1 MMPSTNNTTSGNATE
16 PPSDPA
22 AMATPRAQEGLKIR
36 VPLLSGTAQPPG
48 EVADLSWFAT
58 AFASGPRFPAPPH
71 GNDRN
76 LVWHAKG
83 CTNERCERPLC
94 QRAKKVIN
102 AFALHARSGCTR
114 GAECHLCAWYTFLT
128 PGKPL
133 ATIDNSLFHAKA
145 CTDERCTYPDCLRAK
160 KFVGEIDEHAQR
172 GCTRGR
178 CFVCAWHTRLNTSSL
193 AARLSSAQGGAHC
206 LSGRELELL
215 CRYVGLKGHT
225 KMSPEERTAA
235 LARNYLESRLT
246 APGQTYCPY
255 RLLRDAADAYNE
267 GPLATEAWDHFR
279 SAMKAIKEMR
289 QVAFAARQEQREQR
303 QERWRNERQAE
314 AARDADAA
322 REVARLAQ
330 LRAEE
335 LEERQRRER
344 EAEKARKAAM
354 LARLNA
360 EACSKELVAQR
371 LHERQMEAA
380 REAEAARA
388 AATLA
393 RRNAEAY
400 AKELEE
406 RGELPA
412 APPRDPPSA
421 PEVVPGLGLARLMP
435 TRTWPPDVGETA
447 ESAELQSTSATIN
460 LCDPVSLMRIRV
472 PVRFRDCKHFQCF
485 DFAIDLPKWR
495 DGRKNRCPLCTE
507 SGSIDGLIHDRWFG
521 SKLETTPPDHKFVEF
536 DTKSGETLR
545 TYSDRGARKR
555 KAAEAGSNRVDLCDD
570 AVNAICI
577 EEID

>member
-1 MMPSTNNTTSGNATE
+1 MLPSTTNTTSGNATE

-36 VPLLSGTAQPPG
+36 VPSLSGTAQPPG
-48 EVADLSWFAT
+48 EVADLSWFAA
-58 AFASGPRFPAPPH
+58 AFANGLGREH
-71 GNDRN
+71 
-76 LVWHAKG
+76 LWHARG
-83 CTNERCERPLC
+83 CTNEQCERPHC

-114 GAECHLCAWYTFLT
+114 GADCHLCAWHTFLNR
-128 PGKPL
+128 GSKDG
-133 ATIDNSLFHAKA
+133 IDHNGLFHAKD
-145 CTDERCTYPDCLRAK
+145 CTVDRIGLCTYPDCTRSK
-160 KFVGEIDEHAQR
+160 RMKRKIDDHAQR
-172 GCTRGR
+172 GCTLGR
-178 CFVCAWHTRLNTSSL
+178 CGACAWHRRLNAPPLPTRLSFAL
-193 AARLSSAQGGAHC
+193 KRM
-206 LSGRELELL
+206 SGRDLELF
-215 CRYVGLKGHT
+215 CRYVGLKGYT
-225 KMSPEERTAA
+225 RMSTEERAA
-235 LARNYLESRLT
+235 AVVKNYLESRLT
-246 APGQTYCPY
+246 APGQTDCPY
-255 RLLRDAADAYNE
+255 KLLRDAADAWNAHGWNS
-267 GPLATEAWDHFR
+267 GPPADAGYEAFR
-279 SAMKAIKEMR
+279 SAMKAIKEKR
-289 QVAFAARQEQREQR
+289 QTEVARD
-303 QERWRNERQAE
+303 AE
-314 AARDADAA
+314 AAR
-322 REVARLAQ
+322 EVVRLAQ
-330 LRAEE
+330 LEE
-335 LEERQRRER
+335 QQRRER

-371 LHERQMEAA
+371 LHERQMEVAK
-380 REAEAARA
+380 EAEAARA

-421 PEVVPGLGLARLMP
+421 PDESGARGLARLMP

-460 LCDPVSLMRIRV
+460 LCDPVSHKRICV
-472 PVRFRDCKHFQCF
+472 PVRFRDCMHSQCF
-485 DFAIDLPKWR
+485 DFAIDLHKWG
-495 DGRKNRCPLCTE
+495 DDRKKDCPLCSK
-507 SGSIDGLIHDRWFG
+507 SGSINELIHDRWFG

-555 KAAEAGSNRVDLCDD
+555 KAAEAGSSRVDLCDD